1 MAKKMPVT
9 PRADARRTVKTDVA
23 TRVSAHD
30 VSRRAYELFQE
41 RGCEHGHDIEDWL
54 HAEAALLDGNSA
66 GVAWPSVEVR
76 RRRP

>member
-1 MAKKMPVT
+1 MVKRMPVT
-9 PRADARRTVKTDVA
+9 PRAAARRTVKTDVV

-41 RGCEHGHDIEDWL
+41 RGSEHGHDLEDWL
-54 HAEAALLDGNSA
+54 RAEAALLVGSSA
-66 GVAWPSVEVR
+66 GAARPSADIQ